1 MRFDDIEKDRSDR
14 EAEAIKQREM
24 DDAARAKRDA
34 EAKAA
39 EDAAVAQHAADAAKA
54 EKKAEMQR
62 DMGIDVDPNAVLE
75 PPIDLE
81 KQAEKEAPTEVITT
95 DTQQPFVWHGSET
108 VGSSDVV
115 ADDGISSYTPPAA
128 EVDPEAAMMTSNADA
143 REQAIAA
150 AEAAATRVKE
160 AAMGVAAANVA
171 GGAATQD
178 PSPARVSE
186 AVAPQGQAP
195 APVAEPIP
203 APNAEAT
210 AAASAAREAAIAA
223 QDAAAAKVTQEGLNP
238 GAAATAA
245 AQEGS
250 SWAVQNAQEMRD
262 RAMAD
267 EEAAN
272 RRNRLEVKRNYDS

>member
-1 MRFDDIEKDRSDR
+1 
-14 EAEAIKQREM
+14 
-24 DDAARAKRDA
+24 
-34 EAKAA
+34 
-39 EDAAVAQHAADAAKA
+39 VAQHAADAAKA
-54 EKKAEMQR
+54 EKKAAADAKVAEEKRKKEEMQR

-115 ADDGISSYTPPAA
+115 ADDGISSYTPPAE
-128 EVDPEAAMMTSNADA
+128 EVDPEAAMMTSNTDA
-143 REQAIAA
+143 REQAIAS

-178 PSPARVSE
+178 PAPAKVSE

-195 APVAEPIP
+195 
-203 APNAEAT
+203 
-210 AAASAAREAAIAA
+210 
-223 QDAAAAKVTQEGLNP
+223 
-238 GAAATAA
+238 
-245 AQEGS
+245 
-250 SWAVQNAQEMRD
+250 
-262 RAMAD
+262 
-267 EEAAN
+267 
-272 RRNRLEVKRNYDS
+272 RR